1 MHPLYANAGNE
12 RRDVPII
19 TTRGDRSAHRDAVAV
34 SRVSNLLAD
43 AGGTISLALEGVRN
57 TWDVRHWWRE
67 YVVQTAFLVSVTLTP
82 GLLIAIPIGATISP
96 QIGKSTSKLGA
107 ESFPGAPCTFA
118 SLRQADP
125 ITARRATD
133 GHGG

>member
-67 YVVQTAFLVSVTLTP
+67 YVVQSAFLVSVTLTP
-82 GLLIAIPIGATISP
+82 VVLIAIPLGATISL
-96 QIGKSTSKLGA
+96 QIGQLTRQLGA
-107 ESFPGAPCTFA
+107 ASFPGAAIIVGTIGRA
-118 SLRQADP
+118 SCR
-125 ITARRATD
+125 AR
-133 GHGG
+133 GCQYV

>member
-19 TTRGDRSAHRDAVAV
+19 TTRGDRSAHRDEVAV

-67 YVVQTAFLVSVTLTP
+67 YVVQSAFLVSVTLTP
-82 GLLIAIPIGATISP
+82 VVLSSEDSRVGTGWV
-96 QIGKSTSKLGA
+96 STCS
-107 ESFPGAPCTFA
+107 
-118 SLRQADP
+118 
-125 ITARRATD
+125 
-133 GHGG
+133 

>member
-67 YVVQTAFLVSVTLTP
+67 YVVQSAFLVSVTLTP
-82 GLLIAIPIGATISP
+82 VVLIAIPLGATISL
-96 QIGKSTSKLGA
+96 QKSEEHTSELQ
-107 ESFPGAPCTFA
+107 
-118 SLRQADP
+118 SLMRISYAVFCLKKKK
-125 ITARRATD
+125 IIKVFMNVNI
-133 GHGG
+133 

>member
-43 AGGTISLALEGVRN
+43 AGGTISLALDGVRT

-67 YVVQTAFLVSVTLTP
+67 YVVQSAFLVSVPLTP
-82 GLLIAIPIGATISP
+82 VVLIAIPLAAPLSLPICP
-96 QIGKSTSKLGA
+96 LPRPLGA
-107 ESFPGAPCTFA
+107 PP
-118 SLRQADP
+118 LP
-125 ITARRATD
+125 
-133 GHGG
+133 HP